1 MSQALPVGGFRWLEK
16 EEFEHLNINSVSDDS
31 EDGYVLEV
39 DLDYPPELHDHHN
52 EYPLAP
58 EKMKVTENMLSPYA
72 KQMLEELELKGT
84 STEKLIPNLHPK
96 EKYVV
101 HYRNLKLYLSL
112 GMRLTMIHR
121 VMTFKQ
127 QPWLKTYIDFN
138 TQKRKMANNEFEKDF
153 FQTHEQRR
161 VWKNDGKPTQETYSP
176 VGKQPIKSQ
185 EAHQQA
191 YWPFTC

>member
-1 MSQALPVGGFRWLEK
+1 
-16 EEFEHLNINSVSDDS
+16 
-31 EDGYVLEV
+31 
-39 DLDYPPELHDHHN
+39 
-52 EYPLAP
+52 
-58 EKMKVTENMLSPYA
+58 MKVTENMLSPYA

-112 GMRLTMIHR
+112 GMRLAMIHR

-153 FQTHEQRR
+153 FKLMNNVRLEKRWR
-161 VWKNDGKPTQETYSP
+161 TY
-176 VGKQPIKSQ
+176 
-185 EAHQQA
+185 
-191 YWPFTC
+191 TRDL

>member
-1 MSQALPVGGFRWLEK
+1 L
-16 EEFEHLNINSVSDDS
+16 
-31 EDGYVLEV
+31 
-39 DLDYPPELHDHHN
+39 
-52 EYPLAP
+52 
-58 EKMKVTENMLSPYA
+58 
-72 KQMLEELELKGT
+72 LEELEMKGT
-84 STEKLIPNLHPK
+84 LTEKLIPNLHPK

-138 TQKRKMANNEFEKDF
+138 TQKKRMANNEFEKDF

-161 VWKNDGKPTQETYSP
+161 VWKIDGDLTQETYSP
-176 VGKQPIKSQ
+176 VGKQPINSE

-191 YWPFTC
+191 YLPRL